1 MLSTGFQTSSAMAT
15 EPLYDLLQPYF
26 ADQGEVQ
33 HSSLHDAVTSTYL
46 SRLSTLQIGALSNS
60 EPQSLAQSAHTNTIA
75 LQALSTKSS
84 KALVTAADELKTLN
98 TSIPRLF
105 SDIEKLRAGIVGLDN
120 GTTKFAE
127 KYNRSAEN
135 EVLDKR
141 KRALLMLRNVDR
153 IFEVLDL
160 PILLSSAIHTSAAQ
174 ATAAG
179 SNYAS
184 ALDLHSHTKRLKQIY
199 PDSRLV
205 DSVSKQAEA
214 SMLEMK
220 SSLVRSLKGQNVK
233 LAAGMRTIG
242 WLRRI
247 APELGE
253 NRKAGVN
260 TREESYGAL
269 FLVCRLAN
277 LLTLLDSLDA
287 LRQLADGET
296 ERRLRSRKLSNG
308 SQAVSGGQQTERYL
322 KRYIEI
328 FREQSFAIVSM
339 FKSTFPSTEPGSVEE
354 LGIQLRS
361 LGLKSPIPIQTS
373 VNEDDPLQPLP
384 SALATFPL
392 HLVDLLS
399 DTLQRYLPNVRD
411 KASRESLLTQLL
423 YCAGSLGRLG
433 GDFSMILAE
442 LDEIDPDITT
452 DWIAVMKK
460 HRALAGRLESMAS
473 GQVKESTIPGRN
485 GSVPGKSET
494 SSKS

>member
-1 MLSTGFQTSSAMAT
+1 MAT
-15 EPLYDLLQPYF
+15 EPLYNLLQPYF
-26 ADQGEVQ
+26 ANEGDGQDP
-33 HSSLHDAVTSTYL
+33 SLRDSATSVYL
-46 SRLSTLQIGALSNS
+46 ARLSTLQIGALDNS
-60 EPQSLAQSAHTNTIA
+60 EPQSLAQSAHTNIRA

-98 TSIPRLF
+98 SSIPRLS
-105 SDIEKLRAGIVGLDN
+105 SDIQKLRAGIVELDK

-127 KYNRSAEN
+127 KYSRSVEN

-141 KRALLMLRNVDR
+141 KKALLMLRNVDR
-153 IFEVLDL
+153 VSEVLDL
-160 PILLSSAIHTSAAQ
+160 PILLSSTIHTSAAQ

-184 ALDLHSHTKRLKQIY
+184 ALDLHSHTKRLRQIY
-199 PDSRLV
+199 PDSQLV
-205 DSVSKQAEA
+205 KSVSKQAEA

-247 APELGE
+247 APELGD
-253 NRKAGVN
+253 NKKGGVN
-260 TREESYGAL
+260 TKEESYGAL

-277 LLTLLDSLDA
+277 LLTMLDSLDA
-287 LRQLADGET
+287 LRQLADAET
-296 ERRLRSRKLSNG
+296 ERRLGSKRLSNG

-339 FKSTFPSTEPGSVEE
+339 FKSIFPSTEPGSVEE

-361 LGLKSPIPIQTS
+361 LGLKSPIPIQVS
-373 VNEDDPLQPLP
+373 VSNDDPLQPLP

-399 DTLQRYLPNVRD
+399 DTLRQYLPNVRD

-433 GDFSMILAE
+433 GDFSLILAD

-460 HRALAGRLESMAS
+460 HRALAGRLESMANS
-473 GQVKESTIPGRN
+473 QVKESKKSGMN
-485 GSVPGKSET
+485 GSTLGKS
-494 SSKS
+494 KPLAKP